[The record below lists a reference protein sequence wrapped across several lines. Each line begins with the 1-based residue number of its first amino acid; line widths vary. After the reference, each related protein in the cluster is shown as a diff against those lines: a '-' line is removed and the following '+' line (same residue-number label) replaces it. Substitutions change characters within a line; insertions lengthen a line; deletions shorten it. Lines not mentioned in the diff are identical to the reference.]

1 MMTDIEIGE
10 RIAAREILSYIEQ
23 VYFSERFKE
32 FRDARGVNGQRDL
45 IINFIKEHYLKWYL
59 ERSN

>member
-10 RIAAREILSYIEQ
+10 RIAAIEILSYIEQ
-23 VYFSERFKE
+23 VYFSERFKD
-32 FRDARGVNGQRDL
+32 FRVARGSNGQRDL

>member
-23 VYFSERFKE
+23 VYFSERFKD

-45 IINFIKEHYLKWYL
+45 IINFIKEHYLK
-59 ERSN
+59 